1 MSNRQSILAALAQHG
16 TSTYDDLEKSTDMPR
31 NKLRWTCHDLKKIGY
46 IAQTE
51 DAITREVA
59 WKITPAGRHA
69 LASENPG
76 DDMQQT
82 PAGGGEITP
91 AAAHPARRVATG
103 RKRTASLPE
112 GAANPIEPATRDE
125 TPAAP
130 GSGHDGGRIAADIIG
145 SLENEVAALRK
156 QLNEWNDMAWLY
168 DLATPGEVAEYI
180 TAMTQQVRQIQD
192 DLENSQKSPSTA
204 AETRYAVAEA
214 KELFETPEEALAAAL
229 EYNEPDLLESCIV
242 IAGTIAGKVSI
253 KAVMEPVA

>member
-1 MSNRQSILAALAQHG
+1 MSNRQSILAELAHHG

-31 NKLRWTCHDLKKIGY
+31 NKLRWTCHDLKKIGH

-69 LASENPG
+69 LASEKPG
-76 DDMQQT
+76 NDMQQT

-112 GAANPIEPATRDE
+112 GAANPIEPAKRDE

-145 SLENEVAALRK
+145 SFEDEVADLKEQIRLK
-156 QLNEWNDMAWLY
+156 DEQIENITRQCIQLEA
-168 DLATPGEVAEYI
+168 
-180 TAMTQQVRQIQD
+180 

-204 AETRYAVAEA
+204 AETRYAVAET

-253 KAVMEPVA
+253 KAVMEPFA

>member
-31 NKLRWTCHDLKKIGY
+31 NKLRWTCHDLKKIGH

-51 DAITREVA
+51 DATTREVA

-69 LASENPG
+69 LASEKPG
-76 DDMQQT
+76 NDMQQT

-112 GAANPIEPATRDE
+112 GAANPIEPAKRDE

-145 SLENEVAALRK
+145 SFEDEVADLKEQIRLK
-156 QLNEWNDMAWLY
+156 DEKLY
-168 DLATPGEVAEYI
+168 QI
-180 TAMTQQVRQIQD
+180 TQHCIQMEA
-192 DLENSQKSPSTA
+192 DLENSQKLPSTA
-204 AETRYAVAEA
+204 AETHYAIVVLG
-214 KELFETPEEALAAAL
+214 ELFATPEEAIATVQHSAEYGAL
-229 EYNEPDLLESCIV
+229 DVDSVVVACTV
-242 IAGTIAGKVSI
+242 AGKIVV